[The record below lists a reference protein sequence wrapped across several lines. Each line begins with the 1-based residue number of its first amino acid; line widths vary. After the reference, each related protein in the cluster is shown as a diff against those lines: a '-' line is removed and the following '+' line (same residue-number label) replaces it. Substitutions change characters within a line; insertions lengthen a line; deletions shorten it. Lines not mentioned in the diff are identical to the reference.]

1 MDKPNYPHKPI
12 SEVSVLA
19 KTLGISEVMLKS
31 IASKVDTSYT
41 EFDIDSNGKDRH
53 VYEPKFNL
61 KKLQKRINSRIFEQV
76 NFPSYLHGGIRDV
89 NIRRDY
95 VENARLH
102 SKTKV
107 NSLINLDIKSFY
119 DNIKRDKVYN
129 IYKYFFRFTDP
140 VCEILTI
147 LTTYKNKVPQGA
159 CTSSY
164 LANLVFYNSE
174 YQVVSALRCKGITYT
189 RLLDDV
195 TLSSK
200 KILSETTISNSI
212 KSVISMFTKHG
223 LKQNK
228 KKMKIES
235 IQNKKDGFQVTGL
248 WVGHA
253 EPKTRRDERRYIRL
267 MVYVCEKEYLN
278 SMSTES
284 YHELWNKTSGLVA
297 KLNRLNQS
305 NYKSLRERLGAVL
318 PLYNDSE
325 RDKIIRECKSLLKL
339 DSSKPVSYGQL
350 DSINKI
356 YSRLGILARNNT
368 NLSRS
373 WRKKLKS
380 HFRKLPTKKEIWL

>member
-1 MDKPNYPHKPI
+1 
-12 SEVSVLA
+12 
-19 KTLGISEVMLKS
+19 
-31 IASKVDTSYT
+31 
-41 EFDIDSNGKDRH
+41 
-53 VYEPKFNL
+53 
-61 KKLQKRINSRIFEQV
+61 
-76 NFPSYLHGGIRDV
+76 
-89 NIRRDY
+89 
-95 VENARLH
+95 
-102 SKTKV
+102 
-107 NSLINLDIKSFY
+107 
-119 DNIKRDKVYN
+119 
-129 IYKYFFRFTDP
+129 
-140 VCEILTI
+140 
-147 LTTYKNKVPQGA
+147 
-159 CTSSY
+159 
-164 LANLVFYNSE
+164 
-174 YQVVSALRCKGITYT
+174 
-189 RLLDDV
+189 
-195 TLSSK
+195 
-200 KILSETTISNSI
+200 
-212 KSVISMFTKHG
+212 MFTKHG

-267 MVYVCEKEYLN
+267 MVYVCEKEYPN

-373 WRKKLKS
+373 WRKKLRS